1 MYSSVHIHGLSGVV
15 HMYVCGVCE
24 TQSWLTILT
33 HRSDKMLKEADM
45 GLINGLF
52 EAVYVNGE
60 SIFIA
65 LIWRHHKLVQGLS
78 TTYIF
83 LVCLCACSYNI

>member
-1 MYSSVHIHGLSGVV
+1 MHSSIHIHGLSGVV
-15 HMYVCGVCE
+15 HMYVCGVCDR
-24 TQSWLTILT
+24 LTTLT
-33 HRSDKMLKEADM
+33 HCPDKMLKEADM

-60 SIFIA
+60 STFIA
-65 LIWRHHKLVQGLS
+65 FIWRHHKLVQGLS

-83 LVCLCACSYNI
+83 LVCLCTCSYNV